1 MKRSYRDMAIIRK
14 RLSFILAF
22 IIIMCF
28 ILSIRLSYVMIIKGP
43 DYADLAVEQW
53 TNEVKISARRGKI
66 LDRDLNELAISSNV
80 YRIDLN
86 LNAIRSY
93 TKKTG
98 KTNEELALEISK
110 VLEMDKDTV
119 LKKIEFKLPSGAP
132 AGAAILARRI
142 EKEKADKVKEL
153 EIPGVMVSPDTQR
166 YYPNDNFLSHVL
178 GTTNSDGVGLNGIEL
193 KYDRVL
199 SGSPGLKITEMVKDG
214 AEYPYTI
221 SRFTAPVDGKDVVLT
236 IDEKLQYF
244 AEQIAEIG
252 LVHHNADA
260 ASVIIMNP
268 NNGEILAMSN
278 KPDFNPN
285 KPYDGAE
292 NFSGNTSSD
301 RIQKMWRN
309 RSVSD
314 SFEPGSIFKI
324 ITASAAVQEGVAGKD
339 ETYTCSGGLQKGDR
353 FIKCWKRGGHG
364 TQTFEEII
372 QNSCNVGFMNL
383 GEKLGAE
390 KLNEYIKKFGLG
402 KKSGVDLPGESPG
415 IVKKTEN
422 ITDMDLATISFGQT
436 NTVNPIQFMTAVNA
450 VANGGTLI
458 QPHVV
463 KEISYIDENNDRVID
478 ETFVPKKTENLIS
491 KETADQIKLALE
503 NAVKNGSAK
512 GAYKEGYG
520 VAGKTGTA
528 QKVNPE
534 TGGYGGGY
542 VASFVGFAPYDN
554 PQISVMVSVDNP
566 KNGEYYGGRV
576 AAPLAGMLLQNI
588 FNYIDLTEFHLD
600 EKLPEKETVIIPEVR
615 GLPINDATSMLKE
628 LGISYE
634 IEGEGEFIV
643 ESNPAPGYP
652 ISPDTKITL
661 IAGDSSNLNS
671 DVIIPDFKNYSKESA
686 EKLLNQLG
694 LIGEFVG
701 EGPSVTKQSISPDE
715 VVNGNSKIKLTLGY

>member
-1 MKRSYRDMAIIRK
+1 
-14 RLSFILAF
+14 
-22 IIIMCF
+22 
-28 ILSIRLSYVMIIKGP
+28 
-43 DYADLAVEQW
+43 
-53 TNEVKISARRGKI
+53 
-66 LDRDLNELAISSNV
+66 
-80 YRIDLN
+80 
-86 LNAIRSY
+86 
-93 TKKTG
+93 
-98 KTNEELALEISK
+98 
-110 VLEMDKDTV
+110 
-119 LKKIEFKLPSGAP
+119 
-132 AGAAILARRI
+132 
-142 EKEKADKVKEL
+142 
-153 EIPGVMVSPDTQR
+153 
-166 YYPNDNFLSHVL
+166 
-178 GTTNSDGVGLNGIEL
+178 
-193 KYDRVL
+193 
-199 SGSPGLKITEMVKDG
+199 
-214 AEYPYTI
+214 
-221 SRFTAPVDGKDVVLT
+221 
-236 IDEKLQYF
+236 
-244 AEQIAEIG
+244 
-252 LVHHNADA
+252 
-260 ASVIIMNP
+260 
-268 NNGEILAMSN
+268 
-278 KPDFNPN
+278 
-285 KPYDGAE
+285 
-292 NFSGNTSSD
+292 
-301 RIQKMWRN
+301 
-309 RSVSD
+309 
-314 SFEPGSIFKI
+314 
-324 ITASAAVQEGVAGKD
+324 
-339 ETYTCSGGLQKGDR
+339 
-353 FIKCWKRGGHG
+353 
-364 TQTFEEII
+364 
-372 QNSCNVGFMNL
+372 
-383 GEKLGAE
+383 
-390 KLNEYIKKFGLG
+390 
-402 KKSGVDLPGESPG
+402 
-415 IVKKTEN
+415 
-422 ITDMDLATISFGQT
+422 MDLATISFGQT

-463 KEISYIDENNDRVID
+463 KEISYINENNDRVIDETFVPKKTENLISKETADQIKLALENAVKHVVKEISYINENNDRVID

-576 AAPLAGMLLQNI
+576 AAPLAGMLFQNI

-600 EKLPEKETVIIPEVR
+600 EKLPEKETIIIPEVR
-615 GLPINDATSMLKE
+615 GLPTNDATSMLKE

-715 VVNGNSKIKLTLGY
+715 VVNGNSKITLTLGY